1 MGGLVLDILIEWLYR
16 RCAHLVLRM
25 RSCKWPATGGIV
37 TRTHQ
42 PKKKCACDLAIVH
55 YRYFVAGQKYRAIH
69 KEPFMIARPG
79 SFMRQHP
86 PGKEIT
92 IRYNTDDPSR
102 SVALI

>member
-16 RCAHLVLRM
+16 TVSRLVLRM
-25 RSCKWPATGGIV
+25 RSTRWPVISATV
-37 TRTHQ
+37 SRTYL
-42 PKKKCACDLAIVH
+42 PKDKCACDSVLVR

-69 KEPFMIARPG
+69 KEPFMIDRPG
-79 SFMRQHP
+79 SFMRQYP

-92 IRYNTDDPSR
+92 VRYHPHDPSR